1 MHQLRSECI
10 AALLSKTYAMLR
22 VLYCLQIGLYGEVL
36 NYQVTPVGTTAYG
49 TPRTFSAT
57 VVNLGTGSSAFG
69 GSISFVD
76 TNGDKLCT
84 TTVQPNTALVG
95 TNVIWLHAPLPP
107 PPSHPASQADARL
120 SGATELAAMS
130 ACNRYDPVVRV
141 CQPLGGILGWRMCA
155 LQRDHPHTAVR
166 SQTRLPVC
174 A

>member
-1 MHQLRSECI
+1 MLKV
-10 AALLSKTYAMLR
+10 LL
-22 VLYCLQIGLYGEVL
+22 CLQIGLYGEVL

-57 VVNLGTGSSAFG
+57 VVNLGTGSKAFG

-84 TTVQPNTALVG
+84 TTVQPNNALVG

-120 SGATELAAMS
+120 LGATELAAMS
-130 ACNRYDPVVRV
+130 ACNRYEPVVRV
-141 CQPLGGILGWRMCA
+141 SQPLGGILGWRMCG
-155 LQRDHPHTAVR
+155 LRCNHIQTVVR
-166 SQTRLPVC
+166 SHARLPVR